1 MATQDDM
8 NIDEQEDGSAVVDM
22 PEMETEEQ
30 EDGSAIVT
38 IPSSGPEENP
48 DFYANMSEDYDEGE
62 LRTIAMRYMDLV
74 KNDKEAREL
83 RDKQYEEGLKR
94 TGMGNDAP
102 GRSEEHTSELQS
114 R

>member
-1 MATQDDM
+1 MMATQDDM

-48 DFYANMSEDYDEGE
+48 DFYANMS
-62 LRTIAMRYMDLV
+62 A
-74 KNDKEAREL
+74 KP
-83 RDKQYEEGLKR
+83 LKCSHVR
-94 TGMGNDAP
+94 
-102 GRSEEHTSELQS
+102 R
-114 R
+114 